1 MKERIRYFS
10 LYLEFSTFM
19 WILIQRNQSSEPE
32 EPTFGTQGTK
42 FWNHRDQE
50 KEAVVLVS
58 YMMIPFHWLKSIL
71 FIW

>member
-1 MKERIRYFS
+1 MKEIIRYFT
-10 LYLEFSTFM
+10 LYLDFFLSCGFY
-19 WILIQRNQSSEPE
+19 LIQRNQSLEPE

-58 YMMIPFHWLKSIL
+58 YMMIAFN
-71 FIW
+71 